1 MGFHLR
7 ALALV
12 VPFASGGLAL
22 GISMVNSLPYS
33 GHGSTVS
40 EDSSDYTMLSWDH
53 VPLTCLIFL
62 FALSPFDT
70 VCFSR

>member
-7 ALALV
+7 ALALE
-12 VPFASGGLAL
+12 VPFASGGFAL

-33 GHGSTVS
+33 GYGSTVS
-40 EDSSDYTMLSWDH
+40 EDSSDYTVKLGPCSPSMLNFS
-53 VPLTCLIFL
+53 L
-62 FALSPFDT
+62 FALSPCDT